1 MMISALLT
9 YEFLQNAFL
18 SGLIIGVIAPLL
30 GLFIVVRRLALIAD
44 ALSHVALAGIAGSL
58 YLSQSVLFF
67 SALNPIYLGMAT
79 AVGGSL
85 LIERLRGAYKNFEE
99 LAIPIIL
106 SAGIGFGAIF
116 ISLAKGF
123 GSDLVG
129 YLFGSVSA
137 VSRQDLLVIIII
149 AIVVI
154 GFIRFFYKELFALS
168 FDKEYAKVSG
178 VNGKVIQTVF
188 MIIVALVIG
197 ASMRIVG
204 ILLVSSLMTIP
215 VAAAIQLAKS
225 FKGAMLLSIAIG
237 ELSVI
242 IGLFS
247 AYHLD
252 IAPGGTIVITSIIIL
267 LGVLG
272 WNKLKGKKRVAK
284 VKGGYMHDV
293 G

>member
-1 MMISALLT
+1 MISALFT

-18 SGLIIGVIAPLL
+18 SGLIIGIIAPLL

-67 SALNPIYLGMAT
+67 SALNPVYLGMAA

-85 LIERLRGAYKNFEE
+85 LIEKLRGTYKHFEE

-106 SAGIGFGAIF
+106 STGIGFGAIF
-116 ISLAKGF
+116 ISMAKGF
-123 GSDLVG
+123 GADLVG

-137 VSRQDLLVIIII
+137 VSRQDLWIIIII

-154 GFIRFFYKELFALS
+154 AFIRSFYKELFALS

-178 VNGKVIQTVF
+178 INGKVIQAVF
-188 MIIVALVIG
+188 MIITALVIG

-225 FKGAMLLSIAIG
+225 FKGAMLYSILIG

-242 IGLFS
+242 VGLFV

-267 LGVLG
+267 LFVLG
-272 WNKLKGKKRVAK
+272 WNKVKGSYHSRK
-284 VKGGYMHDV
+284 VKGDFA
-293 G
+293 

>member
-1 MMISALLT
+1 MTVINALFT

-18 SGLIIGVIAPLL
+18 SGLIIGAIAPLL

-58 YLSQSVLFF
+58 FLSQSVLMF
-67 SALNPIYLGMAT
+67 SALNPVYLGMAS

-85 LIERLRGAYKNFEE
+85 LIERLRGAYKHFEE

-106 SAGIGFGAIF
+106 STGIGFGAIF

-137 VSRQDLLVIIII
+137 VSRQDLWIIVVI

-154 GFIRFFYKELFALS
+154 AFIRFFYKEMFALS

-178 VNGKVIQTVF
+178 INGKIIQMFF

-225 FKGAMLLSIAIG
+225 FKGALVYSIVIG

-247 AYHLD
+247 AFHLD

-267 LGVLG
+267 LLVLS
-272 WNKLKGKKRVAK
+272 WNKMKGKKPTRK
-284 VKGGYMHDV
+284 RKGEFA
-293 G
+293 

>member
-1 MMISALLT
+1 MINALFT

-58 YLSQSVLFF
+58 FLSQSVLMF
-67 SALNPIYLGMAT
+67 SALNPVYLGMAS

-85 LIERLRGAYKNFEE
+85 LIERLRGAYKHFEE

-106 SAGIGFGAIF
+106 STGIGFGAIF

-137 VSRQDLLVIIII
+137 VSRQDLWIIVVI

-154 GFIRFFYKELFALS
+154 AFIRFFYKEMFALS

-178 VNGKVIQTVF
+178 LNGKIIQMFF

-225 FKGAMLLSIAIG
+225 FKGALVYSIVIG

-247 AYHLD
+247 AFHLD

-267 LGVLG
+267 LLVLS
-272 WNKLKGKKRVAK
+272 WNKMKGKKPTRK
-284 VKGGYMHDV
+284 RKGEFA
-293 G
+293 

>member
-1 MMISALLT
+1 MINDILS

-30 GLFIVVRRLALIAD
+30 GLFIVVRRLSLIAD

-58 YLSQSVLFF
+58 YLSQQVLFF
-67 SALNPIYLGMAT
+67 AALNPVYLGIAS

-85 LIERLRGAYKNFEE
+85 LIEKLRGAYRHYEE
-99 LAIPIIL
+99 LAIPVIL
-106 SAGIGFGAIF
+106 SAGIGLGAIF
-116 ISLAKGF
+116 ISLSKGF
-123 GSDLVG
+123 GSDLIG

-137 VSRQDLLVIIII
+137 VSRQDLVVVIVI
-149 AIVVI
+149 AIIVI
-154 GFIRFFYKELFALS
+154 AYIRFLYKELFALS
-168 FDKEYAKVSG
+168 FDAEYAKVSG
-178 VNGKVIQTVF
+178 INSRYIQMVF

-225 FKGAMLLSIAIG
+225 FKSAMIYSIIFG
-237 ELSVI
+237 ELAVI
-242 IGLFS
+242 IGLVS

-252 IAPGGTIVITSIIIL
+252 IAPGGTIVITSIFIL
-267 LGVLG
+267 LVVLAWKKIQG
-272 WNKLKGKKRVAK
+272 GRNARTVKGKLV
-284 VKGGYMHDV
+284 
-293 G
+293 

>member
-1 MMISALLT
+1 MISALLS

-67 SALNPIYLGMAT
+67 SALNPVYLGMAT

-137 VSRQDLLVIIII
+137 VSRQDLFVIVII

-154 GFIRFFYKELFALS
+154 AFIRFFYKELFALS
-168 FDKEYAKVSG
+168 FDREYAKVSG
-178 VNGKVIQTVF
+178 VNGKIIQTVF

-215 VAAAIQLAKS
+215 VAAAIQIAKS

-237 ELSVI
+237 ELSVV

-252 IAPGGTIVITSIIIL
+252 IAPGGTIVITSIVIL
-267 LGVLG
+267 LGILG